1 MTSIMQIL
9 MRYVLAWLGAAGI
22 MNVYFCR
29 YTLINGKFKANVHP
43 SLTKNVMRNTT
54 RLDMK
59 GHDET

>member
-43 SLTKNVMRNTT
+43 SYTKNKI
-54 RLDMK
+54 LK
-59 GHDET
+59 YDET